1 MGFNG
6 SEFRENL
13 AAITGQTMQ
22 LAFPG
27 MRDAFRAIEEAA
39 VEAIHVRAKEQ
50 ELEDLF
56 KGMRGEGG
64 VLLGGRQ
71 RRNGSSEYAELD
83 ALSSRNSILNDII
96 LQSVTD
102 GLEQQISAWEA
113 RIVELET
120 ELEQVE
126 EAISDLERL
135 EELVAN
141 GELDPSNP
149 AHRALLQKQGIDPDQ
164 DADHLGRDIQ
174 NKLTASKARKD
185 SIAAEIQSLQIQISE
200 AEVLQQDLRSGRA
213 LERNEDGTFTNQVVQ
228 AAFEITEEELG
239 DYQEDN
245 ISHQERLGDN
255 ILKQASYARR
265 EEYELSGNVTE
276 TVVDATVAETVDPI
290 ERFKQRYEQAQEIED
305 EQARLA
311 AEKAIFD
318 EINAEGMTFSFAA
331 ASDETLRSLFEPHH
345 FENLQDVQ
353 VAATSTLDANLTAQ
367 A

>member
-83 ALSSRNSILNDII
+83 ALSSRNDVLDDII
-96 LQSVTD
+96 LQNAVLSLD
-102 GLEQQISAWEA
+102 EQIAVWQE
-113 RIVELET
+113 RVVELET
-120 ELEQVE
+120 QLEQL
-126 EAISDLERL
+126 EADISDLEKL
-135 EELVAN
+135 EELIAQRQ
-141 GELDPSNP
+141 LDPSNP
-149 AHRALLQKQGIDPDQ
+149 EHRALMEEHDIDPDQ
-164 DADHLGRDIQ
+164 PPEELAWDVRD
-174 NKLTASKARKD
+174 KLTAKKS
-185 SIAAEIQSLQIQISE
+185 SHNSLSTELAELQSLILN
-200 AEVLQQDLRSGRA
+200 AEGVRQDLNSGRA
-213 LERNEDGTFTNQVVQ
+213 LERNADGTFSNLVVQ
-228 AAFEITEEELG
+228 RAFERTEDEVG
-239 DYQEDN
+239 TYNADN
-245 ISHQERLGDN
+245 RDHQERFGDN
-255 ILKQASYARR
+255 IVLEATYLRR
-265 EEYELSGNVTE
+265 EEIALSDDNDMSIVE
-276 TVVDATVAETVDPI
+276 VALAGTQDPK
-290 ERFKQRYEQAQEIED
+290 EVYKERYEQAQTIED

-318 EINAEGMTFSFAA
+318 EINAEGMTFAFAA
-331 ASDETLRSLFEPHH
+331 ANDETLRPLFEPDH
-345 FENLQDVQ
+345 FENLEEVQ
-353 VAATSTLDANLTAQ
+353 VAANSTLESALTAQ
-367 A
+367 V